1 MSLNGTI
8 LYCCNHGDVEGIA
21 SLACL
26 AYVLMFVTLF
36 TSHHITNKV
45 NIKLVASLKRLYQLD
60 AWAVHSS
67 L

>member
-1 MSLNGTI
+1 MMSLNGTI

-45 NIKLVASLKRLYQLD
+45 NIKLKRLYQLH